1 MPHVRP
7 HPTPVQT
14 RRGFLGLVAGGGLVL
29 LGANEPAQAAGVSV
43 GDLRFELPDQV
54 LATPAGP
61 EVGGSSWQWRGVRRT
76 SEGSDPSV
84 IVLARADLPSTDA
97 GEVLGLLL
105 AGSLSGALPGLS
117 VEVRRSR
124 ETPGGGDQLRLDLS
138 YAAPGAG
145 MLGGTLLVAARP
157 RPPAAALVVLG
168 DSTLT
173 AQDVAT
179 VLDSA
184 RWVS

>member
-1 MPHVRP
+1 M
-7 HPTPVQT
+7 
-14 RRGFLGLVAGGGLVL
+14 A
-29 LGANEPAQAAGVSV
+29 V
-43 GDLRFELPDQV
+43 GDLRFELPGQV
-54 LATPAGP
+54 LATPVGP
-61 EVGGSSWQWRGVRRT
+61 EVGGPSWQWRGVRRPAV
-76 SEGSDPSV
+76 GSDPTV
-84 IVLARADLPSTDA
+84 VVLARADLPSTDA

-105 AGSLSGALPGLS
+105 GSSLSGALPGLS

-138 YAAPGAG
+138 YAVPGTE
-145 MLGGTLLVAARP
+145 LLRGTLLVAARS
-157 RPPAAALVVLG
+157 RPPAAALVVIG